1 MKNIHILISASL
13 AIIMLCGCSWN
24 NKNKIVMKAYEKG
37 TFGYDLH
44 YLSDKDS
51 LVVLSSDDSLS
62 QVIVSPKLQGK
73 VFTSTAS
80 GAEGKSLGF
89 LNYKVFESEENNKH
103 MHGYGGENR
112 LWIGPEGGRYSVF
125 FKPGVEQVYDNWFA
139 PSPVDNESWIVVS
152 SDKHS
157 IRMEKDMEMSNYVG
171 KSLHF
176 KIGREVSLL
185 SKADIQSKLGIQF
198 NDKVKVVAYATN
210 NSITNLNDF
219 AWTKE
224 TGTVCIWMLN
234 MFNPGPKALT
244 IIPFNIGNEKDLG
257 KVVTTDYFG
266 EIPADRLKVKDHVL
280 YLKTDGKFRS
290 KVGLNVMRTK
300 AIAGNYDP
308 DKKQLTVTTFDI
320 DPKGIYLNQEWDPK
334 KDPLV
339 GDAQNA
345 YNDGP
350 LEDGSIMGPFFEMES
365 ASPAALLMPGET
377 LYHTH
382 NVFHFMGKENDL
394 TLITKALLGVSID
407 DIKTVF

>member
-1 MKNIHILISASL
+1 MKT
-13 AIIMLCGCSWN
+13 
-24 NKNKIVMKAYEKG
+24 YEKG

-51 LVVLSSDDSLS
+51 LVILSSDDSLS

-139 PSPVDNESWIVVS
+139 PAPFDNEPWRLIS

-157 IRMEKDMEMSNYVG
+157 VRMEKDMEMSNYEG
-171 KSLHF
+171 KSMHF

-185 SKADIQSKLGIQF
+185 SKADIQSKLGIQLS
-198 NDKVKVVAYATN
+198 DKVKAVAYATN

-224 TGTVCIWMLN
+224 TGTVCIWMLD
-234 MFNPGPKALT
+234 MFNPAPKALT
-244 IIPFNIGNEKDLG
+244 IIPIKAGDEKKLG
-257 KVVTTDYFG
+257 KVATTDYFG
-266 EIPADRLKVKDHVL
+266 EIPADRMKMKDNVL

-308 DKKQLTVTTFDI
+308 DAKQLTITTFDI
-320 DPKGIYLNQEWDPK
+320 DPKGTYLNQEWNPK

-365 ASPAALLMPGET
+365 ASPAAFLKSGET
-377 LYHTH
+377 LNHAH
-382 NVFHFMGKENDL
+382 NVFHFMGDESDL
-394 TLITKALLGVSID
+394 TLITKALLGLSID
-407 DIKTVF
+407 DIKAVF

>member
-1 MKNIHILISASL
+1 
-13 AIIMLCGCSWN
+13 
-24 NKNKIVMKAYEKG
+24 
-37 TFGYDLH
+37 
-44 YLSDKDS
+44 
-51 LVVLSSDDSLS
+51 
-62 QVIVSPKLQGK
+62 
-73 VFTSTAS
+73 
-80 GAEGKSLGF
+80 
-89 LNYKVFESEENNKH
+89 
-103 MHGYGGENR
+103 
-112 LWIGPEGGRYSVF
+112 
-125 FKPGVEQVYDNWFA
+125 
-139 PSPVDNESWIVVS
+139 
-152 SDKHS
+152 
-157 IRMEKDMEMSNYVG
+157 VG

-198 NDKVKVVAYATN
+198 NDKVKVVAYATS

-224 TGTVCIWMLN
+224 TGTVCIWMLD
-234 MFNPGPKALT
+234 MFNPSPKALT
-244 IIPFNIGNEKDLG
+244 IIPFNIGDEKDLG

-266 EIPADRLKVKDHVL
+266 EIPVDRLKVKDHVL

-308 DKKQLTVTTFDI
+308 DTKQLTVTTFDI
-320 DPKGIYLNQEWDPK
+320 DPKGIYLNQEWDPR